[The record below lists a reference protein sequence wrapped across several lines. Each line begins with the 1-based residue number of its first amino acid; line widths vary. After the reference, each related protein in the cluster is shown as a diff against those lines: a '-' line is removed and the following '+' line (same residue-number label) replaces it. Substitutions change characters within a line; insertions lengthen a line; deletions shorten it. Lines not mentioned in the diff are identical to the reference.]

1 MDKIFIF
8 IIAFFVW
15 SKFFGDESGC
25 EKYASK
31 YSCNYVENKANYQ
44 VYYWINVYEG
54 DEKDNK
60 YIGSTVGL
68 NNCRDMAVAYGNTVR
83 DRWTERS
90 YICVLI
96 KDGNKMEKHRF

>member
-1 MDKIFIF
+1 MDKVFIF
-8 IIAFFVW
+8 IIALFVW

-31 YSCNYVENKANYQ
+31 YSCNYVENKATYQ
-44 VYYWINVYEG
+44 VYYWINVNEG
-54 DEKDNK
+54 DDKDNK

-68 NNCRDMAVAYGNTVR
+68 NNCRDMAVAYANTVR